1 MEKIAANGRDFALR
15 HYSPK
20 KIAER
25 LLKIYN
31 KHYK

>member
-20 KIAER
+20 KVMER
-25 LLKIYN
+25 LPEIYN